1 MIRLTKRDM
10 NGEIYFDVP
19 DDICEIDKYGNKLS
33 VIKYGGQVL
42 FDDIAIKLAAYEDTG
57 FEPEEVE
64 TLKAENAELKRLLSL
79 AVEEIKGAAN
89 LICDIAKHDDSCP
102 FFDYAKRQCGGTWRH
117 ADEAEKLLGG
127 IENESIH

>member
-57 FEPEEVE
+57 LEPEEV
-64 TLKAENAELKRLLSL
+64 AELKRLLRL

-117 ADEAEKLLGG
+117 ADEAEKVLGG
-127 IENESIH
+127 SEKS